1 MGITTYD
8 LKTCAVVAIAGILL
22 IMFEIIHFMYFH
34 NQGLQA
40 RIIVWTMTLCCFY
53 NQGFLTRV
61 AMTRLTVQ
69 EERESEC

>member
-1 MGITTYD
+1 
-8 LKTCAVVAIAGILL
+8 
-22 IMFEIIHFMYFH
+22 MYFH